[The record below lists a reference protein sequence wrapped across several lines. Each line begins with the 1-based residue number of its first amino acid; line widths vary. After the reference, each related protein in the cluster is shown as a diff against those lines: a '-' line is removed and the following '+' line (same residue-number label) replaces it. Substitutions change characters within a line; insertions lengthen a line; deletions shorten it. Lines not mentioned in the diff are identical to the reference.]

1 MWLNAEFYGLFFY
14 IKLGGSG
21 ANVKCKVSISQQF
34 FSHSVSLQT
43 YAIYIYALLGVNWR
57 LGTLE
62 ASGIKDGEEGSA
74 TI

>member
-1 MWLNAEFYGLFFY
+1 
-14 IKLGGSG
+14 
-21 ANVKCKVSISQQF
+21 VKCKVSISQQF